1 MPERFAF
8 IGFGEAG
15 RALSAGLTA
24 PWRAYDIDPSRTQ
37 HATLAEALDGATFV
51 LSTVTADQ
59 ALIAARAAAPLMM
72 PGAHY
77 LDLNSVAPDTK
88 RAAAAAIGT
97 SYTDVAVM
105 APVEPARMAMPL
117 LLAGPHAEDAAIAL
131 RQAGFANVRC
141 VGPDI
146 GRAASIKLIRS
157 VMIKGIEALTA
168 EMMAAADAAGVRDE
182 VLASLGGDWCTRAA
196 YNLERMAT
204 HGARRAAEMEE
215 ATRTLAALDVEPV
228 MTRGTIVRQRKM
240 ANAPLRAA
248 T

>member
-15 RALSAGLTA
+15 RSLSADLTV
-24 PWRAYDIDPSRTQ
+24 PWRAYDIDQSRTQ
-37 HATLAEALDGATFV
+37 QVTLAEALDGATLV
-51 LSTVTADQ
+51 LSTVTSDQ
-59 ALIAARAAAPLMM
+59 ALVAARAAAPLMM

-97 SYTDVAVM
+97 FYTDVAVM
-105 APVEPARMAMPL
+105 APVEPARMAVPL
-117 LLAGPHAEDAAIAL
+117 LLAGPHSEDAAIAL
-131 RQAGFANVRC
+131 RQGGFSNVRC

-157 VMIKGIEALTA
+157 VMIKGIEALTV

-182 VLASLGGDWCTRAA
+182 VLASLDGDWSTRAA

-215 ATRTLAALDVEPV
+215 AARTLAALGVDPV
-228 MTRGTIVRQRKM
+228 MTQGTIVRQRAM
-240 ANAPLRAA
+240 AQATLRQAA
-248 T
+248 